1 MKYRYTK
8 EEEAQA
14 TLANQC
20 IEFCYCTG
28 QSKKF
33 PNVSAGDKWKKQLH
47 MKLHGLDQTVCPD
60 LTDE

>member
-8 EEEAQA
+8 EEEAEA
-14 TLANQC
+14 KVASSC
-20 IEFCYCTG
+20 MEYCYCSG
-28 QSKKF
+28 QTKKF

-60 LTDE
+60 SRDE